1 VSKSKEELLRD
12 EVHFFADL
20 NQKYNQWALTVM
32 VSLDTAIF
40 FVRHELVQT
49 YVDAGLLKKGDELFL
64 RRYLIG
70 TAFLFVG
77 AYVFHRFSRRA
88 AEQYRYYKTQL
99 VASSESGIQDTG
111 DIDFAVPLDLN
122 EFAELERRLQVDGW
136 IQFANREHRWRS
148 VHGTINLW

>member
-20 NQKYNQWALTVM
+20 NQKYNQWALTVL

-64 RRYLIG
+64 RRYFIG
-70 TAFLFVG
+70 TAFLLVG
-77 AYVFHRFSRRA
+77 ACVFHRFSRRA

-99 VASSESGIQDTG
+99 VASSESGIRDMPVTG
-111 DIDFAVPLDLN
+111 MAGWSSYLYFAFPVFDVLSRLWV
-122 EFAELERRLQVDGW
+122 ELSFKV
-136 IQFANREHRWRS
+136 N
-148 VHGTINLW
+148 VH